1 MKTRSH
7 QSGSTLAMALITI
20 AVLAFAAA
28 SVFYYITNRNQTSAN
43 AGSWQE
49 ALMVAE
55 SGTDMAMS
63 ALNASVKSPGTAWAA
78 WTPSDA
84 TTFPKTYTGVLPA
97 HTGEGNNKMYVS
109 VKIDN
114 TIKDGSGQVW
124 YRIRSSGSTEIP
136 GPKRVAYAP
145 SQLSAS
151 GKKNHANFLRKVAYK
166 NDATGGALHLP
177 QTTRTVEMIAQ
188 PVSARVFSK
197 ALVVQKSIALAG
209 SSSTDSFDSTDPTKS
224 TNGQYDPSKRQN
236 HGDVASN
243 SSGNISDLG
252 NNNVYGNASSNAGV
266 LQNTQNVHGTVYNN
280 YSTTIAPVAEPTFA
294 YYTPGPST
302 ISNLAAPLTLLAGTQ
317 AAPTNYK
324 ISTLDLSG
332 TSKQLIFAPPVPGQE
347 SYVNVW
353 VTGDI
358 TMGGSGFIQQMPGV
372 HVTVYV
378 NGNVNVTG
386 SSFDNENGRAAYLT
400 INGITPADG
409 STRTFTVTGNGT
421 FIGVVNAPSYALT
434 IWGSGDFMGALVML
448 SANLGGSAGYH
459 YDESLG
465 SVTSGNNPGYKMASW
480 IEDIR

>member
-1 MKTRSH
+1 MNARAH

-20 AVLAFAAA
+20 AILAFAAA
-28 SVFYYITNRNQTSAN
+28 SVFYYITNRSQTSAN

-49 ALMVAE
+49 ALVVAE

-63 ALNASVKSPGTAWAA
+63 ALNASVKNPGTAWTA

-97 HTGEGNNKMYVS
+97 HAGEGNNKMYVS
-109 VKIDN
+109 LKIDN

-124 YRIRSSGSTEIP
+124 YRIRSSGSTEVP
-136 GPKRVAYAP
+136 GPKRVGYAP

-151 GKKNHANFLRKVAYK
+151 GKKSHGNFLRKIAYK
-166 NDATGGALHLP
+166 NDATGGVLHLP

-197 ALVVQKSIALAG
+197 ALVVQKSITLAG
-209 SSSTDSFDSTDPTKS
+209 SSSTDSFDSTDPSKS
-224 TNGQYDPSKRQN
+224 TNGQYDPSKRQM

-252 NNNVYGNASSNAGV
+252 NNDVYGNASSNAGV
-266 LQNTQNVHGTVYNN
+266 LQNTKNVHGTVYNN
-280 YSTTIAPVAEPTFA
+280 YSTTVAPVAEPTFA
-294 YYTPGPST
+294 YYTPGPGT

-324 ISTLDLSG
+324 VSAIDLSG
-332 TSKQLIFAPPVPGQE
+332 SSKQLIIAPVVAGQE
-347 SYVNVW
+347 SYVNIW

-378 NGNVNVTG
+378 NGNVNITG

-465 SVTSGNNPGYKMASW
+465 SVTSSNNSGYKMASW